1 MRLRPGDV
9 LGVKALIEID
19 RGVDAAHDF
28 RRTTGKTTAPQRIR
42 REVSTA
48 IGSLICAG
56 HAERSK
62 QKRKSKTLR
71 WSRAFASLLLLILA
85 GGGLGA
91 EDNPGVPQRAR
102 LGEFIPASP
111 LLPAPAISF
120 VDLAGNTVSLS
131 EFTGKIVLVN
141 LWATWCEPCLREMPS
156 LERVQSRLGDK
167 IAVVAI
173 SEDHGGRKAV
183 EPFIDKLGLKSIKI
197 YLDPKSAMERA
208 FKVQGLPTSFLIDQ
222 KGRVLGRVEGAAEWD
237 APELLEVLKSFLG
250 NDEIIKASLHK
261 ARP

>member
-1 MRLRPGDV
+1 MRLRC
-9 LGVKALIEID
+9 
-19 RGVDAAHDF
+19 
-28 RRTTGKTTAPQRIR
+28 T
-42 REVSTA
+42 
-48 IGSLICAG
+48 
-56 HAERSK
+56 
-62 QKRKSKTLR
+62 
-71 WSRAFASLLLLILA
+71 FASLLLLILA
-85 GGGLGA
+85 GAGSAA
-91 EDNPGVPQRAR
+91 EDNPGVSERAP

-173 SEDHGGRKAV
+173 SEDRGGSKTV
-183 EPFIDKLGLKSIKI
+183 EPFIDKLGLKSVKI
-197 YLDPKSAMERA
+197 YLDPKSAIERA
-208 FKVQGLPTSFLIDQ
+208 FKVRGLPTSFLIDR
-222 KGRVLGRVEGAAEWD
+222 KGKVLGRVEGAAEWD
-237 APELLEVLKSFLG
+237 APKLLEVLKSFLG
-250 NDEIIKASLHK
+250 DGEIIKAALHK